1 MWILQTIRHH
11 MPDPLSDQRTGVDN
25 RNPTSTHNYKYS
37 TTNTPNYNCVTDQA
51 SPEKCHITSMKR
63 YPVNSHERQVP
74 FEILGAG
81 WQNIDM
87 LVQRPA
93 PTKKTLST
101 TTHTLYLPINT
112 LCQMRDDPF
121 TASGIQV
128 TYFYAHKINI
138 RTLQNEI
145 INATLLR
152 H

>member
-11 MPDPLSDQRTGVDN
+11 MSVPLSDQRTGVDN
-25 RNPTSTHNYKYS
+25 RSS
-37 TTNTPNYNCVTDQA
+37 TNTPNYNCVTDQA
-51 SPEKCHITSMKR
+51 TPDIYQITSMKL

-81 WQNIDM
+81 WHNIDM
-87 LVQRPA
+87 LVQRPPPA
-93 PTKKTLST
+93 KKTLST
-101 TTHTLYLPINT
+101 TTLTLYLPINT

-121 TASGIQV
+121 TASGTQV
-128 TYFYAHKINI
+128 TYFYTLKIII
-138 RTLQNEI
+138 RTLQNGI